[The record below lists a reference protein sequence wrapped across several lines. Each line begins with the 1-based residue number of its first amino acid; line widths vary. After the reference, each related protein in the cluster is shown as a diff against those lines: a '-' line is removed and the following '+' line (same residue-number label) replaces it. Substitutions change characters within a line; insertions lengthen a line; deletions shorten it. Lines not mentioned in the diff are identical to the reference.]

1 MFRIAHCE
9 SGQDL
14 AGTQGTANV
23 LSIVCPISQHAAVGA
38 RNCRKRDMS
47 PACMP
52 AGADFRTPNLIM
64 IPKGASME
72 GVARK
77 LIGGSSRP
85 RSAKAKKIA
94 IVCAYSRNYYG
105 HLRINRVALGFIN

>member
-1 MFRIAHCE
+1 
-9 SGQDL
+9 
-14 AGTQGTANV
+14 
-23 LSIVCPISQHAAVGA
+23 
-38 RNCRKRDMS
+38 
-47 PACMP
+47 
-52 AGADFRTPNLIM
+52 
-64 IPKGASME
+64 ME